1 MISFDRIRKFL
12 KHEAP
17 FVFIDKVLEY
27 QKNKRIVAL
36 KNISGCEMFSSL
48 HFPEK
53 AIYPGI
59 FLVESAAQ
67 ATAVL
72 CYITEEEK
80 ESEVSKFVALG
91 GIQQFQFLKPVS
103 PGDSLI
109 IQVDI
114 LKRISDMVLTKVE
127 ITVEK
132 DIVARG
138 KLSFG
143 VMKGEE

>member
-1 MISFDRIRKFL
+1 MISFDKIRKFL

-27 QKNKRIVAL
+27 QKDKRVVAL

-48 HFPEK
+48 HFPDK

-72 CYITEEEK
+72 CYISEEEN
-80 ESEVSKFVALG
+80 EISKYVALG
-91 GIQQFQFLKPVS
+91 GIQQFQFLRPVK

-114 LKRISDMVLTKVE
+114 LKRILDMVLVKVE
-127 ITVEK
+127 ITVGN

-138 KLSFG
+138 QLSFG